1 MVRSSLRRLNKF
13 IGNDRKMLIVE
24 AAARLLAARV
34 KLLLVPFPVLA
45 RRLGDFVPPTDP
57 RVIAART
64 AGGTEHK
71 QTIETIAAVVALAAR
86 NVPFK
91 AVCLPQAMAAKAM
104 LDRRG
109 IASVMHFGAGFG
121 IAKNIDSHAWL
132 DAAGIPVTGYPISP
146 GTAEIA
152 CFV

>member
-1 MVRSSLRRLNKF
+1 M
-13 IGNDRKMLIVE
+13 
-24 AAARLLAARV
+24 
-34 KLLLVPFPVLA
+34 
-45 RRLGDFVPPTDP
+45 
-57 RVIAART
+57 
-64 AGGTEHK
+64 
-71 QTIETIAAVVALAAR
+71 IETIAAVVALAAR

-109 IASVMHFGAGFG
+109 ITSVMHFGAGFG
-121 IAKNIDSHAWL
+121 TTKSIDSHAWL
-132 DAAGIPVTGYPISP
+132 DARGVPVTGYPISP